1 MNKKVLIICDLFPP
15 AFGPR
20 MGYLVKYLT
29 AFGWDSV
36 VITEKIK
43 DSTYS
48 FMIDAGKTHDI
59 DFYKNNRFKKIKWLF
74 VFLSDLF
81 FKYKSRIVYR
91 EAIRILKK
99 DSFDLILCSSYRTFP
114 LPAALMTARKA
125 GLPLVTDLRDI
136 IEQYPRNEFFTSYI
150 PPIPI
155 IKDWFIALFKKLSI
169 QERNRVLK
177 ASDWVTTV
185 SEWHKQLLC
194 QYNPNVSLIYN
205 GFDPELFY
213 PAPTPASQ
221 FLITYTGRLHSLEM
235 QDPCLFFKAVKRL
248 TDDKIITPERCRL
261 VWYVDA
267 HSAELLKVQGKK
279 YGLDEY
285 MDIRNYVPA
294 ECIPKILNRSSILLL
309 LTNVAGEKGPNG
321 IMGTKTFEYLA
332 VQKPILC
339 VRSDEDCLEK
349 FMQETNA
356 GLAARREEEVYD
368 FIKNYLERWEKEG
381 FTQSDTG
388 NDQLVRYS
396 RKEQALQFI
405 RIFEGVLSQR
415 NG

>member
-36 VITEKIK
+36 VITEEVK
-43 DSTYS
+43 DQTYS
-48 FMIDAGKTHDI
+48 FMVDRNKTHYI
-59 DFYKNNRFKKIKWLF
+59 NFYKNKRFKKIKWLF
-74 VFLSDLF
+74 VFLTDLF
-81 FKYKSRIVYR
+81 FNYKSRIVYR
-91 EAIRILKK
+91 EATRILKR

-114 LPAALMTARKA
+114 LPAALMIAQKA
-125 GLPLVTDLRDI
+125 GLPLITDLRDI
-136 IEQYPRNEFFTSYI
+136 IEQYPQNEFFTSYI

-155 IKDWFIALFKKLSI
+155 FKDWFIQLFKKKSI
-169 QERNRVLK
+169 RKRNQVLK
-177 ASDWVTTV
+177 FSDWVTTV
-185 SEWHKQLLC
+185 SEWHEQWLK
-194 QYNPNVSLIYN
+194 QYNPKVSLIYN

-213 PAPTPASQ
+213 PAPTQSSQ

-235 QDPCLFFKAVKRL
+235 QNPDLLFKAVKQL
-248 TDDKIITPERCRL
+248 SLDKIITPGLCRL

-267 HSAELLKVQGKK
+267 HSAELLNAQSKK
-279 YGLDEY
+279 YELGEY

-294 ECIPKILNRSSILLL
+294 EYIPGILNRSSILLL
-309 LTNVAGEKGPNG
+309 LTNVSDEKGPKG

-339 VRSDEDCLEK
+339 VRSDEDCLER
-349 FMQETNA
+349 FIHETNA
-356 GLAARREEEVYD
+356 GLAARKEEEVYD
-368 FIKNYLERWEKEG
+368 FIQNHFERWKKEG
-381 FTQSDTG
+381 LTRSDTEK
-388 NDQLVRYS
+388 DQLVRYS

-405 RIFEGVLSQR
+405 HIFEQVLRKR